1 MKPRFKLWISWNRGR
16 YFDTLE
22 AATAAAEKVR
32 AATGIF
38 LCITE
43 ERGNK

>member
-1 MKPRFKLWISWNRGR
+1 MKTRFKLWISWKRGR

-22 AATAAAEKVR
+22 AAKSAAEKVR
-32 AATGIF
+32 AATGVF

-43 ERGNK
+43 ERESK